1 MKKLLLVI
9 LSLHLAFASF
19 AKEGMWIPLL
29 LEKYNIGEM
38 QEMGF
43 QLTAEDIY
51 SINQASMKDAVMI
64 FNGGCTAELISDRG
78 LIITNH
84 HCGYSAIQSHSSVEN
99 DYLTDGFW
107 AMSKE
112 EELANPDMSVTFLKY
127 MEDVTD
133 SVLKGVEETMAM
145 KEREEIIDGNI
156 KKIKEQATKDTHY
169 TASVKPFFHGNQ
181 YFLFVNEVFKDI
193 RLVGAPP
200 SAIGKFGGDTDNWM
214 WPRHTGDFS
223 VFRIYADENN
233 EPAEFS
239 TANKPYKPAKHFPVS
254 LKGVEEGNFTMVFG
268 YPGST
273 YQYVPSFHLEML
285 TEKVYPGLIDI
296 RTHKLNIMDRYME
309 QDRGVRIKY
318 AAKNAGVSNSWKRW
332 RGEIRGL
339 EILDAQ
345 QKKQNYQARFQKWVA
360 EDAEREARYGNLLN
374 EYEELYA
381 TLGDVRLGRDM
392 LLEVTSRNGIEVTK
406 VASMFRQLVNVYEK
420 EEDPKTEEVEKI
432 KANIQSKLT
441 DFFKDYHQPIDK
453 EITADILSLY
463 KKTVNNEYLPTVYE
477 EITGKHN
484 GDYKAYTDHL
494 FRKTM
499 FAEESSTLEFLEN
512 FSACSVKKLKKDPV
526 WKLFESFIDVYGD
539 QLYPLYQSLD
549 QKTDSLNQ
557 IYMKAQMEFEPDK
570 VFYPDANFTL
580 RVGYGKVKGYEP
592 HDAVKYLYQTT
603 IEGIMEKDNP
613 DIYDY
618 RVPERLKEL
627 YRNKD
632 YGPYEDNG
640 TVPVCFIATNHT
652 TGGNS
657 GSPVVNAQG
666 HLIGVN
672 FDRAWEGV
680 MSDLMFNPEQC
691 RNISLDIRYALF
703 IIDKFAG
710 AGYLLDEMTIIE

>member
-9 LSLHLAFASF
+9 ISLHLAFTSF

-29 LEKYNIGEM
+29 LEKYNIEEM

-43 QLTAEDIY
+43 KLTAQDIY

-64 FNGGCTAELISDRG
+64 FNGGCTAELISDQG

-84 HCGYSAIQSHSSVEN
+84 HCGYSAIQSHSTVEN

-112 EELANPDMSVTFLKY
+112 EELANPDMTVTFLKY

-133 SVLKGVEETMAM
+133 SVLQDVEETMPM
-145 KEREEIIDGNI
+145 KKREEIISGNI
-156 KKIKEQATKDTHY
+156 DKIKDQATKDTHY
-169 TASVKPFFHGNQ
+169 TATVKPFFQGNQ
-181 YFLFVNEVFKDI
+181 YFLFVNEVFKDV

-233 EPAEFS
+233 EPAQYNADN
-239 TANKPYKPAKHFPVS
+239 TPYKPAKHFPVS
-254 LKGVEEGNFTMVFG
+254 LRGVDEGDFTMVFG

-273 YQYVPSFHLEML
+273 DQYVPSYHLQML

-296 RTHKLNIMDRYME
+296 RTHKLNIMDKFME
-309 QDRGVRIKY
+309 EDRGVRIKY
-318 AAKNAGVSNSWKRW
+318 AAKNARVSNSWKRW

-339 EILDAQ
+339 DILNAQ
-345 QKKQNYQARFQKWVA
+345 QKKKSYQKDFQEWVA
-360 EDAEREARYGNLLN
+360 KDAEREARYGSLLN

-381 TLGDVRLGRDM
+381 NLGDVRLGRDM
-392 LLEVTSRNGIEVTK
+392 LLEVMIRNGVEVAN
-406 VASMFRQLVNVYEK
+406 VASMFRRLVTVYEK
-420 EEDPKTEEVEKI
+420 EEEPEAETIEKI
-432 KANIQSKLT
+432 KGNIKKDLEN
-441 DFFKDYHQPIDK
+441 FFKDYHHPIDK

-463 KKTVNNEYLPTVYE
+463 KETVNDEYLPAVYD
-477 EITGKHN
+477 EISSKHR
-484 GDYKAYTDHL
+484 GDFKAYTNHL
-494 FRKTM
+494 FRKTI
-499 FAEESSTLEFLEN
+499 FADKASAEDFLED
-512 FSACSVKKLKKDPV
+512 FSARSVKKLKKDPA
-526 WKLFESFIDVYGD
+526 WILYENFMDVYRD
-539 QLYPLYQSLD
+539 QLYPLYKSLN
-549 QKTDSLNQ
+549 QKNDSLNQ
-557 IYMKAQMEFEPDK
+557 LYMKAQMEFESDE

-580 RVGYGKVKGYEP
+580 RVGYGKVKGYEAR
-592 HDAVKYLYQTT
+592 DAVRYKHQTT
-603 IEGIMEKDNP
+603 LEGIMEKDNP

-627 YRNKD
+627 YRTKD
-632 YGPYEDNG
+632 YGRYDENG

-657 GSPVVNAQG
+657 GSPVVNADG
-666 HLIGVN
+666 HLIGIN

-691 RNISLDIRYALF
+691 RNISVDIRYALF

-710 AGYLLDEMTIIE
+710 AGYLLDEMTIVE

>member
-1 MKKLLLVI
+1 MKKLLLI
-9 LSLHLAFASF
+9 IISIHLAFSIS

-29 LEKYNIGEM
+29 LEKYNIEEM

-43 QLTAEDIY
+43 KLTAEDIY

-64 FNGGCTAELISDRG
+64 FNGGCTAELISDQG

-84 HCGYSAIQSHSSVEN
+84 HCGYSAIQSHSTVEN

-107 AMSKE
+107 AMSKQ
-112 EELANPDMSVTFLKY
+112 EELPNPDMTVTFLKY

-133 SVLKGVEETMAM
+133 SVLVGVNETMTM
-145 KEREEIIDGNI
+145 KERDKIIQKNIEKI
-156 KKIKEQATKDTHY
+156 KKEALKGTHFTAT
-169 TASVKPFFHGNQ
+169 VKPFFHGNQ
-181 YFLFVNEVFKDI
+181 YFLFVNEVFKDV

-223 VFRIYADENN
+223 VFRIYAN
-233 EPAEFS
+233 EDNKPAEYN
-239 TANKPYKPAKHFPVS
+239 ADNKPYKPASHFPVS
-254 LKGVEEGNFTMVFG
+254 LKGVDEGDFTMVFG

-273 YQYVPSFHLEML
+273 YQYVPSYHLKML

-296 RTHKLNIMDRYME
+296 RTHKLNIMDKYME

-318 AAKNAGVSNSWKRW
+318 AAKNASVSNSWKRW

-339 EILDAQ
+339 DILNAY
-345 QKKQNYQARFQKWVA
+345 QKKEDYQAGFQKWV
-360 EDAEREARYGNLLN
+360 EENSDREAQYGMLLS
-374 EYEELYA
+374 EYEELYSS
-381 TLGDVRLGRDM
+381 LGEVRLGRDM
-392 LLEVTSRNGIEVTK
+392 LLEVIFRNGIEVAR
-406 VASMFRQLVNVYEK
+406 VASLFREMASVYEK
-420 EEDPKTEEVEKI
+420 EDAPNSEKVEKI
-432 KANIQSKLT
+432 KSNIKKDLANI
-441 DFFKDYHQPIDK
+441 FKDYHQPIDK

-463 KKTVNNEYLPTVYE
+463 KNTVDDDYLPTFYG
-477 EITGKHN
+477 EINGKHK
-484 GDYKAYTDHL
+484 GDYNAYTDRL
-494 FRKTM
+494 FKKTI
-499 FAEESSTLEFLEN
+499 FADEASSIEFLEN
-512 FSACSVKKLKKDPV
+512 FSARSVKKLKKDPAWV
-526 WKLFESFIDVYGD
+526 LYENFMDTYGD
-539 QLYPLYQSLD
+539 QIYPVYQSLNY
-549 QKTDSLNQ
+549 KADSLNRL
-557 IYMKAQMEFEPDK
+557 YMKAQMEYESEK
-570 VFYPDANFTL
+570 NLYPDANFTL
-580 RVGYGKVKGYEP
+580 RVGYGKVKGYQAR
-592 HDAVKYLYQTT
+592 DAVKYLHQTT
-603 IEGIMEKDNP
+603 LEGIMEKDNP
-613 DIYDY
+613 EIYDY
-618 RVPERLKEL
+618 KVPERLKEL

-632 YGPYEDNG
+632 YGRYEENG

-657 GSPVVNAQG
+657 GSPVVNAEG

-691 RNISLDIRYALF
+691 RNISIDIRYALF

>member
-1 MKKLLLVI
+1 MRKLLLVI
-9 LSLHLAFASF
+9 ISLHLAFASF

-29 LEKYNIGEM
+29 LEKYNIEEM

-43 QLTAEDIY
+43 KLTAEDIY

-64 FNGGCTAELISDRG
+64 FNGGCTAELISDQG

-84 HCGYSAIQSHSSVEN
+84 HCGYSAIQSHSTVDN

-107 AMSKE
+107 AMSKG
-112 EELANPDMSVTFLKY
+112 EELPNPDMTVTFLKY

-133 SVLKGVEETMAM
+133 SVLTGVKDTMTM
-145 KEREEIIDGNI
+145 KEREEIITENI
-156 KKIKEQATKDTHY
+156 RKIKDKATKDTHY
-169 TASVKPFFHGNQ
+169 TATVKPFFHGNQ
-181 YFLFVNEVFKDI
+181 YFLFVNEVFKDV

-233 EPAEFS
+233 EPAQFS
-239 TANKPYKPAKHFPVS
+239 ADNKPYQPAKHFPVS
-254 LKGVEEGNFTMVFG
+254 LKGIEEGDFTMVFG

-273 YQYVPSFHLEML
+273 DQYVPSYHLQML
-285 TEKVYPGLIDI
+285 TEKVYPGLIEI

-318 AAKNAGVSNSWKRW
+318 AAKNARISNSWKRW

-339 EILDAQ
+339 DILDAQ
-345 QKKQNYQARFQKWVA
+345 QKKMDYQSDFQEWVA
-360 EDAEREARYGNLLN
+360 EDADREARFGSLLN
-374 EYEELYA
+374 EYEELYS
-381 TLGDVRLGRDM
+381 TLGDVHLGRDM
-392 LLEVTSRNGIEVTK
+392 LLEVIFRNGIEVAN
-406 VASMFRQLVNVYEK
+406 VASMFRRLVTVYEK
-420 EEDPKTEEVEKI
+420 EEEPKAEYIDKI
-432 KANIQSKLT
+432 KANLKEDLEN
-441 DFFKDYHQPIDK
+441 FFKDYHQPIDK
-453 EITADILSLY
+453 EITADILLLY
-463 KKTVNNEYLPTVYE
+463 KETVNNEYLPATYE
-477 EITGKHN
+477 EIASKHK
-484 GDYKAYTDHL
+484 GDFKAYADRL
-494 FRKTM
+494 FNKTT
-499 FAEESSTLEFLEN
+499 FANEASALEFLED
-512 FSACSVKKLKKDPV
+512 FKARSVKKLKKDPA
-526 WKLFESFIDVYGD
+526 WALYENFMDVYGD
-539 QLYPLYQSLD
+539 QLYPLYKSLN
-549 QKTDSLNQ
+549 QKNDSLNQ
-557 IYMKAQMEFEPDK
+557 LYMKAQMEFESEK

-580 RVGYGKVKGYEP
+580 RVGYGKVKGYEAR
-592 HDAVKYLYQTT
+592 DAVQYLYQTT
-603 IEGIMEKDNP
+603 LEGIMEKDNP

-618 RVPERLKEL
+618 RVPEKLKEL

-632 YGPYEDNG
+632 YGRYEDNG
-640 TVPVCFIATNHT
+640 TVPVCFLATNHT

-657 GSPVVNAQG
+657 GSPVVNAEG

-691 RNISLDIRYALF
+691 RNISIDIRYALF

-710 AGYLLDEMTIIE
+710 AGYLLDEMTIVE

>member
-9 LSLHLAFASF
+9 ISLHLAFTSF

-29 LEKYNIGEM
+29 LEKYNIEEM

-43 QLTAEDIY
+43 KLTAEDIY

-64 FNGGCTAELISDRG
+64 FNGGCTAELISDQG

-84 HCGYSAIQSHSSVEN
+84 HCGYSAIQAHSTVEN

-112 EELANPDMSVTFLKY
+112 EELSNPDMTVTFLKY

-133 SVLKGVEETMAM
+133 SVLKGVEETMSM
-145 KEREEIIDGNI
+145 KEREKIIDGNI
-156 KKIKEQATKDTHY
+156 EKIKDRATNDTHY
-169 TASVKPFFHGNQ
+169 TATVKPFFKGNQ
-181 YFLFVNEVFKDI
+181 YFLFVNEVFEDV

-223 VFRIYADENN
+223 VFRIYANENN
-233 EPAEFS
+233 EPAQYS
-239 TANKPYKPAKHFPVS
+239 ADNKPYKPAKHFPVS
-254 LKGVEEGNFTMVFG
+254 LKGVDEGDFTMVFG

-273 YQYVPSFHLEML
+273 DQYVPSYHLQML

-296 RTHKLNIMDRYME
+296 RTHKLNIMNRYME

-339 EILDAQ
+339 DILNAQ
-345 QKKQNYQARFQKWVA
+345 EKKKSYQEEFQKWVA
-360 EDAEREARYGNLLN
+360 KDAQREARYGSLLN
-374 EYEELYA
+374 EYEELYP

-392 LLEVTSRNGIEVTK
+392 LLEVMIRNGVEVAN
-406 VASMFRQLVNVYEK
+406 VASMFRRLAAIFEK
-420 EEDPKTEEVEKI
+420 EKEPEAEDVEKV
-432 KANIQSKLT
+432 KANTKKDLEK
-441 DFFKDYHQPIDK
+441 FFKNYHKPIDQ
-453 EITADILSLY
+453 EITTDILSLY
-463 KKTVNNEYLPTVYE
+463 KETVSSEYLPAVYE
-477 EITGKHN
+477 EIARKHK
-484 GDYKAYTDHL
+484 GDFNAYTDHL
-494 FRKTM
+494 FKKTI
-499 FAEESSTLEFLEN
+499 FADEASALGFLED
-512 FSACSVKKLKKDPV
+512 FSLRSVKKLKKDPA
-526 WKLFESFIDVYGD
+526 WILYENFMDVYRD
-539 QLYPLYQSLD
+539 QIYPLYQSLS
-549 QKTDSLNQ
+549 QKNDSLNQ
-557 IYMKAQMEFEPDK
+557 LYMKAQMEFESDE
-570 VFYPDANFTL
+570 VLYPDANFTL
-580 RVGYGKVKGYEP
+580 RVGYGKVKGYKAR
-592 HDAVKYLYQTT
+592 DAVNYFHQTT
-603 IEGIMEKDNP
+603 LEGIMEKDNP

-627 YRNKD
+627 YRTKD
-632 YGPYEDNG
+632 YGRYEVNG
-640 TVPVCFIATNHT
+640 TVPVAFIATNHT

-657 GSPVVNAQG
+657 GSPVVNADG

-691 RNISLDIRYALF
+691 RNISVDIRYALF

-710 AGYLLDEMTIIE
+710 AGYLLDEMTIVE

>member
-9 LSLHLAFASF
+9 ISLHLAFASF

-29 LEKYNIGEM
+29 LEKYNIEEM

-43 QLTAEDIY
+43 KLTAEDIY

-64 FNGGCTAELISDRG
+64 FNGGCTAELISDQG

-84 HCGYSAIQSHSSVEN
+84 HCGYSAIQSHSTVKN

-112 EELANPDMSVTFLKY
+112 EELANPDMTVTFLKY

-133 SVLKGVEETMAM
+133 SVLTGVKDTMTM
-145 KEREEIIDGNI
+145 KEREKIIAGNI
-156 KKIKEQATKDTHY
+156 KKIKDGVTKDTHY
-169 TASVKPFFHGNQ
+169 TATVKPFFQGNQ
-181 YFLFVNEVFKDI
+181 YFLFVKEVFKDV

-223 VFRIYADENN
+223 VFRIYAGENN
-233 EPAEFS
+233 KPAQYS
-239 TANKPYKPAKHFPVS
+239 ADNKPYKPAKHFPVS
-254 LKGVEEGNFTMVFG
+254 LKGVDEGDFTMVFG

-273 YQYVPSFHLEML
+273 DQYVPSYHLQML
-285 TEKVYPGLIDI
+285 TEKVYPALIEI

-318 AAKNAGVSNSWKRW
+318 AAKNARISNSWKRW

-339 EILDAQ
+339 DILDAQ
-345 QKKQNYQARFQKWVA
+345 QKKRNYQSDFEEWVA
-360 EDAEREARYGNLLN
+360 EDTDREARFGSLLN

-392 LLEVTSRNGIEVTK
+392 LLEVMFRNGIEVAN
-406 VASMFRQLVNVYEK
+406 VASMFRRLVTVYEK
-420 EEDPKTEEVEKI
+420 EEKPKSEDIEKI
-432 KANIQSKLT
+432 KANLKKDLA

-453 EITADILSLY
+453 EIAADILSLY
-463 KKTVNNEYLPTVYE
+463 KETVNDEYLPAVYE
-477 EITGKHN
+477 DIARKHN
-484 GDYKAYTDHL
+484 GDFNAYADRL
-494 FRKTM
+494 FKKTT
-499 FAEESSTLEFLEN
+499 FADEASALDFLED
-512 FSACSVKKLKKDPV
+512 FSARSIKKLKKDPA
-526 WKLFESFIDVYGD
+526 WILYENFMDVYGD
-539 QLYPLYQSLD
+539 QLYPLY
-549 QKTDSLNQ
+549 KSLNQ
-557 IYMKAQMEFEPDK
+557 KNDSLSQLYMKAQMKFESDK
-570 VFYPDANFTL
+570 DFYPDAIFTL
-580 RVGYGKVKGYEP
+580 RVGYGKVKGYEAR
-592 HDAVKYLYQTT
+592 DAVQYLYQTT
-603 IEGIMEKDNP
+603 LEGIMEKDNP
-613 DIYDY
+613 EIYDY

-627 YRNKD
+627 YRTKD
-632 YGPYEDNG
+632 YGRYEENG

-657 GSPVVNAQG
+657 GSPVVNAEG

-691 RNISLDIRYALF
+691 RNISIDIRYALF
-703 IIDKFAG
+703 IIDQFAG
-710 AGYLLDEMTIIE
+710 AGYLLDEMTIVE